1 MRITLKGDGGILE
14 QVFQGRSLLAEKDFT
29 REELEYLIDFS
40 AHLKDLKKR
49 LESERTLLIE
59 KLKGNDL
66 SIDDS
71 ETPDPVDLA
80 VRNYSKNVMLAVSE
94 NESRQ
99 LTEVDEALLR
109 LEDDEYGNCQNC
121 EKPIN
126 PKRLAAIPW
135 ARYCLDCQ
143 ELVEQGLLDEE

>member
-1 MRITLKGDGGILE
+1 MNKS
-14 QVFQGRSLLAEKDFT
+14 SLNEIKEKLLNE
-29 REELEYLIDFS
+29 RE
-40 AHLKDLKKR
+40 
-49 LESERTLLIE
+49 LLVE

-66 SIDDS
+66 SVDDS

-94 NESRQ
+94 NESKQ
-99 LTEVDEALLR
+99 LALIDEALLR
-109 LEDDEYGNCQNC
+109 IEDDEYGVCQNC
-121 EKPIN
+121 EKEIN

-143 ELVEQGLLDEE
+143 ELVEQGLLDDE

>member
-1 MRITLKGDGGILE
+1 MTKLNTKDIK
-14 QVFQGRSLLAEKDFT
+14 QKLLNE
-29 REELEYLIDFS
+29 REVLIQ
-40 AHLKDLKKR
+40 
-49 LESERTLLIE
+49 

-66 SIDDS
+66 SVDDS

-80 VRNYSKNVMLAVSE
+80 VRNYSKNVALAVSE

-99 LTEVDEALLR
+99 LTQIDEALTR
-109 LEDDEYGNCQNC
+109 LDDDEYGSCQNC

-135 ARYCLDCQ
+135 ARFCLDCQ
-143 ELVEQGLLDEE
+143 ELLERGLLDEE

>member
-1 MRITLKGDGGILE
+1 MTQSKLKTIKGKLMDE
-14 QVFQGRSLLAEKDFT
+14 RDLL
-29 REELEYLIDFS
+29 L
-40 AHLKDLKKR
+40 
-49 LESERTLLIE
+49 E

-66 SIDDS
+66 SVDDS

-99 LTEVDEALLR
+99 LALIDEALLR
-109 LEDDEYGNCQNC
+109 LEDEEYGKCQNC
-121 EKPIN
+121 EKDIN
-126 PKRLAAIPW
+126 AKRLSAIPW
-135 ARYCLDCQ
+135 ARYCLSCQ

>member
-1 MRITLKGDGGILE
+1 MSELNLKKIKE
-14 QVFQGRSLLAEKDFT
+14 SLLAERDM
-29 REELEYLIDFS
+29 
-40 AHLKDLKKR
+40 
-49 LESERTLLIE
+49 LIE
-59 KLKGNDL
+59 KLKDNDL

-99 LTEVDEALLR
+99 LMLIDEALLR
-109 LEDDEYGNCQNC
+109 IEDKEYGECQNC
-121 EKPIN
+121 EKDIN

-135 ARYCLDCQ
+135 ARYCLECQ
-143 ELVEQGLLDEE
+143 ELLEQGLLDEE

>member
-1 MRITLKGDGGILE
+1 MK
-14 QVFQGRSLLAEKDFT
+14 K
-29 REELEYLIDFS
+29 
-40 AHLKDLKKR
+40 LKDVKQQL
-49 LESERTLLIE
+49 LDERMLLIE

-66 SIDDS
+66 SVDDS

-99 LTEVDEALLR
+99 LTLVDEALLR
-109 LEDDEYGNCQNC
+109 VEDDEYGVCQNC
-121 EKPIN
+121 EKDIN

-135 ARYCLDCQ
+135 ARYCLSCQ
-143 ELVEQGLLDEE
+143 ELVEQGLLDGEE

>member
-1 MRITLKGDGGILE
+1 MTKTQQKEIRQK
-14 QVFQGRSLLAEKDFT
+14 LLAE
-29 REELEYLIDFS
+29 RELLID
-40 AHLKDLKKR
+40 
-49 LESERTLLIE
+49 
-59 KLKGNDL
+59 KLNGNDL

-94 NESRQ
+94 NESKQ
-99 LTEVDEALLR
+99 LTLIDEALTR
-109 LEDDEYGNCQNC
+109 VEDKEYGKCQNC
-121 EKPIN
+121 EKDIN

-143 ELVEQGLLDEE
+143 ELLEQGLLDEE

>member
-1 MRITLKGDGGILE
+1 LKQIKD
-14 QVFQGRSLLAEKDFT
+14 RLLN
-29 REELEYLIDFS
+29 
-40 AHLKDLKKR
+40 
-49 LESERTLLIE
+49 ERALLIE
-59 KLKGNDL
+59 KLNGNDL

-99 LTEVDEALLR
+99 LSLIDEALVR
-109 LEDDEYGNCQNC
+109 IDDDEFGICQNC

-126 PKRLAAIPW
+126 QKRLAAIPW

-143 ELVEQGLLDEE
+143 ELVEKGLIDEE

>member
-1 MRITLKGDGGILE
+1 MNK
-14 QVFQGRSLLAEKDFT
+14 SN
-29 REELEYLIDFS
+29 
-40 AHLKDLKKR
+40 LKDIKEKLL
-49 LESERTLLIE
+49 LERELLIQ

-80 VRNYSKNVMLAVSE
+80 VKNYSKNVMLAVSE

-99 LTEVDEALLR
+99 LTLIDQAVLR
-109 LEDDEYGNCQNC
+109 IDDDEYGLCQNC
-121 EKPIN
+121 EKEIN

-143 ELVEQGLLDEE
+143 ELLEQGLLDED

>member
-1 MRITLKGDGGILE
+1 MT
-14 QVFQGRSLLAEKDFT
+14 A
-29 REELEYLIDFS
+29 
-40 AHLKDLKKR
+40 ANLKKIKDR
-49 LESERTLLIE
+49 LLNERALLTE

-99 LTEVDEALLR
+99 LVLVDEALLR
-109 LEDDEYGNCQNC
+109 VEDDEYGTCQNC

-126 PKRLAAIPW
+126 QKRLAAIPW

-143 ELVEQGLLDEE
+143 ELVEQGLLDDE

>member
-1 MRITLKGDGGILE
+1 MTKTQQKEIRQK
-14 QVFQGRSLLAEKDFT
+14 LLAE
-29 REELEYLIDFS
+29 RE
-40 AHLKDLKKR
+40 
-49 LESERTLLIE
+49 LLVE
-59 KLKGNDL
+59 KLNGNDL

-99 LTEVDEALLR
+99 LTLIDEALAR
-109 LEDDEYGNCQNC
+109 VEDKEYGACLNC
-121 EKPIN
+121 EKDIN
-126 PKRLAAIPW
+126 AKRLAALPW

-143 ELVEQGLLDEE
+143 SLLEQGLLDEE

>member
-1 MRITLKGDGGILE
+1 MSKINLKDIKE
-14 QVFQGRSLLAEKDFT
+14 KLLAEKA
-29 REELEYLIDFS
+29 LLID
-40 AHLKDLKKR
+40 
-49 LESERTLLIE
+49 

-94 NESRQ
+94 NESKQ
-99 LTEVDEALLR
+99 LSLIDEALLR
-109 LEDDEYGNCQNC
+109 IEDGEYGTCLNC
-121 EKPIN
+121 EKEIN
-126 PKRLAAIPW
+126 PKRLGAIPW

-143 ELVEQGLLDEE
+143 ELLEQGLLDEE

>member
-1 MRITLKGDGGILE
+1 MSKLNL
-14 QVFQGRSLLAEKDFT
+14 KDF
-29 REELEYLIDFS
+29 R
-40 AHLKDLKKR
+40 AR
-49 LESERTLLIE
+49 LQSERDLLVE

-66 SIDDS
+66 SVDDS

-99 LTEVDEALLR
+99 LALVDEALLR
-109 LEDDEYGNCQNC
+109 LDDDEYGTCQNC
-121 EKPIN
+121 EQAIQ

-135 ARYCLDCQ
+135 ARYCLSCQ
-143 ELVEQGLLDEE
+143 ELVEQGQLDDE

>member
-1 MRITLKGDGGILE
+1 MNQTKIKELKKK
-14 QVFQGRSLLAEKDFT
+14 LLAE
-29 REELEYLIDFS
+29 RELI
-40 AHLKDLKKR
+40 
-49 LESERTLLIE
+49 TE

-99 LTEVDEALLR
+99 LKLIDEALLR
-109 LEDDEYGNCQNC
+109 IEDDEYGLCQNC
-121 EKPIN
+121 EKVILV
-126 PKRLAAIPW
+126 KRLEAIPW

-143 ELVEQGLLDEE
+143 ELLEQGLIDEDE